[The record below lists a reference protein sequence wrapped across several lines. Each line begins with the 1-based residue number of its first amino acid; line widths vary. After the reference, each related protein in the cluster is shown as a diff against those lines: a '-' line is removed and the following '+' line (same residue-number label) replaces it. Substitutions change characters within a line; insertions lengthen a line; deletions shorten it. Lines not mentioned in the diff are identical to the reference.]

1 MAGGV
6 EVCRAEPAAG
16 RLRCYDAAKHWGDC
30 MPSRYRVALQ
40 GFSEFERTTLAFCIH
55 HAATREPG
63 YVQVELIADS
73 DFIVADA
80 SHEPIAGSVTRG
92 ERMADTLFI
101 GEQPPFGA
109 GAHLQRPIDPER
121 ILRALDKMA
130 ARRGAR
136 APEPGPDI
144 VLPLDAPAYGTV
156 PFADS
161 ESADT
166 SPAAFR
172 HEPLSFKFDKLQP
185 FDALEVAMAHASAV
199 AAAQAADAA
208 AQVTASLHAAAD
220 PSTSMASIAR
230 AAALI
235 VPDLQATTSPA
246 RVVEPQPPSTPEP
259 ALARP
264 AVRERKGPVKPLV
277 LPGTYKRDAAVPVA
291 TTAPAAKPQEPRKPP
306 RLNAAERAEAKA
318 AARRASRLA
327 RLSQAAA
334 RAVGAPCDVLLLDN
348 APEPTVLGALL
359 EAFGFLVHRA
369 DSIAAA
375 MAVLERTPLAAA
387 FLDVAAEDLAG
398 IDGLDLCQ
406 RIKHRQVPLA
416 GAVPVVMLLSA
427 RDSAAGRVRA
437 KLAGCDAFLTRPA
450 ERGAVAR
457 ALESCNVPLPAD
469 ARRS

>member
-1 MAGGV
+1 
-6 EVCRAEPAAG
+6 
-16 RLRCYDAAKHWGDC
+16 

-55 HAATREPG
+55 HAASRKPG

-92 ERMADTLFI
+92 ERMADTLFV
-101 GEQPPFGA
+101 GDKPPFGA

-130 ARRGAR
+130 ATKKRRSSA
-136 APEPGPDI
+136 AVAAPDI
-144 VLPLDAPAYGTV
+144 VLPLDAPGARSI

-166 SPAAFR
+166 APAAFQ
-172 HEPLSFKFDKLQP
+172 HEPLSFAFGNLDL
-185 FDALEVAMAHASAV
+185 FDAVEPAVGSAV
-199 AAAQAADAA
+199 GSAVELVASSVPAAEGAKPIGAADPVA
-208 AQVTASLHAAAD
+208 TSLHAAVET
-220 PSTSMASIAR
+220 STSMASIAR

-235 VPDLQATTSPA
+235 VPDAGINTPPA
-246 RVVEPQPPSTPEP
+246 PAPEAPPPSAPDP
-259 ALARP
+259 ALTRP
-264 AVRERKGPVKPLV
+264 ALREPKVPAKPLTPAAV
-277 LPGTYKRDAAVPVA
+277 PKRDAAAAVA
-291 TTAPAAKPQEPRKPP
+291 ATVLPAAKPHEPRP
-306 RLNAAERAEAKA
+306 RLNATERAEAKA
-318 AARRASRLA
+318 AARRASRHA
-327 RLSQAAA
+327 RVSQAAGA
-334 RAVGAPCDVLLLDN
+334 ADAPCDVLLLDS
-348 APEPTVLGALL
+348 APEPAALGPLL

-387 FLDVAAEDLAG
+387 FLDVAAQDLTG

-416 GAVPVVMLLSA
+416 GAVPAVMLLSD

-437 KLAGCDAFLTRPA
+437 KLAGCDAFLVRPV

-457 ALESCNVPLPAD
+457 VLESCNVAMPAD